1 MELRSL
7 KVAFH
12 HPSGLTEAISNSEKC
27 MDEFWVFRP
36 MYWVLK
42 KEKEEKKERFV
53 SNISNFQNVPEREL
67 FLVHY
72 GTLSPF
78 IYSTT
83 PFRTPASL
91 ARDSAWFWTFQNVI
105 ATRTGHLSTTL
116 TPT

>member
-1 MELRSL
+1 MIHQLLVTKGSR
-7 KVAFH
+7 
-12 HPSGLTEAISNSEKC
+12 T
-27 MDEFWVFRP
+27 VFRP